1 MLCVPTDWAMQKE
14 ISQKLLSNIS
24 NHVFIEE
31 IICDKMIAL
40 VFEQF
45 NAGEATE
52 SKKVTLLN

>member
-1 MLCVPTDWAMQKE
+1 M
-14 ISQKLLSNIS
+14 
-24 NHVFIEE
+24 
-31 IICDKMIAL
+31 ICDKMIAL